1 MLIKNLISN
10 FSKFNTHDSNVIIHN
25 YILSKD
31 YVNLH
36 KFYYHDL
43 YYNKN
48 KKSLL
53 NNLNFFDKLYQE
65 YVLLYPNLKND
76 IINFD
81 SKYHSIDNKYCTV
94 TKFDHKNFDK
104 LIYERSIH
112 YNILYNNMKNQ
123 DKNDTFPFHSLQYK
137 NNNIF
142 DKNIYEKIYLN
153 VYLEIKKS
161 YVY

>member
-10 FSKFNTHDSNVIIHN
+10 FSKFNSYDSNVIIHN

-36 KFYYHDL
+36 KLYYHDL
-43 YYNKN
+43 YYNKS

-53 NNLNFFDKLYQE
+53 NNLNFFDRLYEE

-81 SKYHSIDNKYCTV
+81 SKYHSIDSKYCKV
-94 TKFDHKNFDK
+94 TKFDNKNFDK

-123 DKNDTFPFHSLQYK
+123 DIDDTFPFHDLQY
-137 NNNIF
+137 NN
-142 DKNIYEKIYLN
+142 KNIYDKNLYNKIYLN

>member
-10 FSKFNTHDSNVIIHN
+10 FSKFNSYDSNVIIHN

-36 KFYYHDL
+36 KLYYHDL
-43 YYNKN
+43 YYNKS

-53 NNLNFFDKLYQE
+53 NNLNFFDRLYEE

-81 SKYHSIDNKYCTV
+81 SKYHSIDSKYCKV
-94 TKFDHKNFDK
+94 TKFDNKNFDK

-123 DKNDTFPFHSLQYK
+123 DIDDTFPFHDLQY
-137 NNNIF
+137 NN
-142 DKNIYEKIYLN
+142 KNIYDKNLYDKIYLN

>member
-10 FSKFNTHDSNVIIHN
+10 FSKFNSHDSNVIIHN

-36 KFYYHDL
+36 KLYYHDL
-43 YYNKN
+43 YYNKS
-48 KKSLL
+48 KRSLL
-53 NNLNFFDKLYQE
+53 NNLNFFDRLYEE
-65 YVLLYPNLKND
+65 YVLLYPNLKNN
-76 IINFD
+76 INNFD
-81 SKYHSIDNKYCTV
+81 SKYHSIDSKYCKV
-94 TKFDHKNFDK
+94 TKFDNKNFDK

-123 DKNDTFPFHSLQYK
+123 DIDDTFPFHNLQYK

-142 DKNIYEKIYLN
+142 DKNIYDKIYLN

>member
-10 FSKFNTHDSNVIIHN
+10 FSKFNSYDSNVIIHN

-36 KFYYHDL
+36 KLYYHDL
-43 YYNKN
+43 YYNKS

-53 NNLNFFDKLYQE
+53 NNLNFFDRLYEE

-81 SKYHSIDNKYCTV
+81 SKYHSIDSKYCKV
-94 TKFDHKNFDK
+94 TKFDNKNFDK

-112 YNILYNNMKNQ
+112 YNILYNNMKNK
-123 DKNDTFPFHSLQYK
+123 DIDDTFPFHSLQYK

-142 DKNIYEKIYLN
+142 DKNLYEKIYLN

>member
-1 MLIKNLISN
+1 MSIKNLISN
-10 FSKFNTHDSNVIIHN
+10 FSKFNSYDSNVIIHN

-36 KFYYHDL
+36 KLYYHDL
-43 YYNKN
+43 YYNKS

-53 NNLNFFDKLYQE
+53 NNLNFFDRLYEE

-81 SKYHSIDNKYCTV
+81 SKYHSIDSKYCKV
-94 TKFDHKNFDK
+94 TKFDNKNFDK

-123 DKNDTFPFHSLQYK
+123 DIDDTFPFHDLQY
-137 NNNIF
+137 NN
-142 DKNIYEKIYLN
+142 KNIYDKNLYNKIYLN